1 MTMGKSKQRE
11 HERNFKVNFV
21 RAEGDAASVV
31 ADLLYANV
39 SSVLTKHGASPTV
52 NIREIIRNHIENGGV
67 VCNEEKEKAEI

>member
-1 MTMGKSKQRE
+1 MGKSKQR
-11 HERNFKVNFV
+11 ERNFKVNFV

-52 NIREIIRNHIENGGV
+52 NIREIIRNHISRDGV
-67 VCNEEKEKAEI
+67 VRNEKNEKEEI

>member
-11 HERNFKVNFV
+11 RNFKINFV

-52 NIREIIRNHIENGGV
+52 NIREIIRNHIKNGGV
-67 VCNEEKEKAEI
+67 VCCNDKKEKES